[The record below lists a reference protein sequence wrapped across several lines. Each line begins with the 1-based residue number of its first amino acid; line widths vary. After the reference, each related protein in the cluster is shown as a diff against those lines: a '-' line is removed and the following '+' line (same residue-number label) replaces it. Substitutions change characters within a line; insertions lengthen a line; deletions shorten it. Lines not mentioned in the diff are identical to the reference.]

1 MKNNLTDIW
10 SYNEAFC
17 RNIGL
22 LSAEEQQ
29 KIRKARIAIAGVGG
43 VGGHYLL
50 TLTRTGFECFH
61 IADFD
66 HFEVANFNRQVG
78 ATIETIGMHKAEAMK
93 KMVLAINPQA
103 DIKVFD
109 QGISNDNIAQ
119 FLKDVDVV
127 LDGIDFF
134 NIETR
139 RMLFREAK
147 ARGIYA
153 ITSGPMGFSSTL
165 HVFAPNSMGFDEY
178 FDLNDNL
185 SEIDKLIAFGLGLAP
200 KATHLKYI
208 KASSINLD
216 KQTGP
221 SLGLACQLC
230 SALVSTEVINIIL
243 KKREIKAAPYYFQF
257 DPYLQVYKHGYLRW
271 GNRNPI
277 QRLKRW
283 YVKKYFL
290 KTAVE

>member
-1 MKNNLTDIW
+1 MKEKQTNLW
-10 SYNEAFC
+10 LYNEAFC

-22 LSAEEQQ
+22 ISPEEQQ
-29 KIRKARIAIAGVGG
+29 KIKKARIAIAGVGG

-50 TLTRTGFECFH
+50 TLARTGFERFN

-93 KMVLAINPQA
+93 KMALSINPQA
-103 DIKVFD
+103 DIKIFD
-109 QGISNDNIAQ
+109 RGISKDNITE
-119 FLKDVDVV
+119 FLKDADVV
-127 LDGIDFF
+127 VDGIDFF

-139 RMLFREAK
+139 RLLFKKAK
-147 ARGIYA
+147 SRGIHA
-153 ITSGPMGFSSTL
+153 ITSGPMGFSATL
-165 HVFAPNSMGFDEY
+165 HVFAPQGMGFDEY

-200 KATHLKYI
+200 RATHLKYI
-208 KASSINLD
+208 KSSSIDLT

-230 SALVSTEVINIIL
+230 SALVATEVINIIL
-243 KKREIKAAPYYFQF
+243 KRRKIRAAPYYFQF
-257 DPYLQVYKHGYLRW
+257 DPYLQVYKQGYLFR
-271 GNRNPI
+271 GNKNPI

-290 KTAVE
+290 KSGS

>member
-1 MKNNLTDIW
+1 MKEKQTNLW
-10 SYNEAFC
+10 SYDEAFC

-22 LSAEEQQ
+22 ISPEEQR
-29 KIRKARIAIAGVGG
+29 KIKKARIAIAGVGG

-50 TLTRTGFECFH
+50 TLARAGFERFN

-93 KMVLAINPQA
+93 NMALAINPQA

-109 QGISNDNIAQ
+109 HGISKDNITE
-119 FLKDVDVV
+119 FLKDADVV
-127 LDGIDFF
+127 LDGVDFF

-139 RMLFREAK
+139 RLLFKEAGD
-147 ARGIYA
+147 RGIYA
-153 ITSGPMGFSSTL
+153 ITSGPMGFSATL
-165 HVFAPNSMGFDEY
+165 HVFAPQGLGFDEY
-178 FDLNDNL
+178 FDIDDNL

-200 KATHLKYI
+200 RATHLKYI
-208 KASSINLD
+208 KSSSIDLT

-230 SALVSTEVINIIL
+230 SAFVATEVMNIIL
-243 KKREIKAAPYYFQF
+243 KRRKIKAAPYYFQF
-257 DPYLQVYKHGYLRW
+257 DPYLQVYKQGYLFR
-271 GNRNPI
+271 GNKNPI

-283 YVKKYFL
+283 YVKKYFWGRR
-290 KTAVE
+290 

>member
-1 MKNNLTDIW
+1 MKDDSTISW

-22 LSAEEQQ
+22 ISPEEQQ
-29 KIRKARIAIAGVGG
+29 KIKKARIAIAGVGG

-50 TLTRTGFECFH
+50 TLARTGFERFN

-66 HFEVANFNRQVG
+66 HFETANFNRQVG

-93 KMVLAINPQA
+93 KMALAINPEA
-103 DIKVFD
+103 DIKIFD
-109 QGISNDNIAQ
+109 QGINKDNIPE
-119 FLKDVDVV
+119 FLKDADVV
-127 LDGIDFF
+127 VDGIDFF

-139 RMLFREAK
+139 RLLFKEAG

-153 ITSGPMGFSSTL
+153 ITSGPMGFSATL
-165 HVFAPNSMGFDEY
+165 HVFTPQGMGFDEY

-200 KATHLKYI
+200 RATHLKYI
-208 KASSINLD
+208 KSSSIDLT

-230 SALVSTEVINIIL
+230 SALVATEVINMIL
-243 KKREIKAAPYYFQF
+243 KKRKIRAAPYYFQF
-257 DPYLQVYKHGYLRW
+257 DPYLQVYKQGYLFR
-271 GNRNPI
+271 GNKNPI

-290 KTAVE
+290 KSDG

>member
-1 MKNNLTDIW
+1 MKEKQTNLW
-10 SYNEAFC
+10 SYDEAFC

-22 LSAEEQQ
+22 ISSAEQQ
-29 KIRKARIAIAGVGG
+29 KIKKARIAIAGVGG

-50 TLTRTGFECFH
+50 TLARTGFERFN

-66 HFEVANFNRQVG
+66 HFEVANFNRQAG

-93 KMVLAINPQA
+93 KMALAINPQA

-109 QGISNDNIAQ
+109 QGISKDNITE
-119 FLKDVDVV
+119 FLKDVDIA
-127 LDGIDFF
+127 LDGVDFF

-139 RMLFREAK
+139 RMLFREAG

-153 ITSGPMGFSSTL
+153 ITSGPMGFSATL
-165 HVFAPNSMGFDEY
+165 HVFAPQGLGFDEY
-178 FDLNDNL
+178 FDINDNL

-208 KASSINLD
+208 KSSSIDLT

-230 SALVSTEVINIIL
+230 SAFVATEVMNIIL
-243 KKREIKAAPYYFQF
+243 KRRKIKAAPYYFQF
-257 DPYLQVYKHGYLRW
+257 DPYLQTFKHGYLRW
-271 GNRNPI
+271 GNKNPI

-290 KTAVE
+290 KSGS

>member
-1 MKNNLTDIW
+1 MAVW
-10 SYNEAFC
+10 SYDEAFC

-22 LSAEEQQ
+22 VSAEEQQ

-50 TLTRTGFECFH
+50 TLTRTGFERFH

-93 KMVLAINPQA
+93 KMALAINPQA

-109 QGISNDNIAQ
+109 QGISKDNITE
-119 FLKDVDVV
+119 FLKDADVV
-127 LDGIDFF
+127 VDGIDFF

-139 RMLFREAK
+139 RLLFKEARD
-147 ARGIYA
+147 RGIYA
-153 ITSGPMGFSSTL
+153 ITSGPMGFSATL
-165 HVFAPNSMGFDEY
+165 HVFAPQGMGFDEY
-178 FDLNDNL
+178 FDINDNL

-200 KATHLKYI
+200 RATHLKYI
-208 KASSINLD
+208 KSSSIDLT

-230 SALVSTEVINIIL
+230 SAFVATEVMNIIL
-243 KKREIKAAPYYFQF
+243 KRRKIKAAPYYFQF
-257 DPYLQVYKHGYLRW
+257 DPYLQTFKHGYLRW
-271 GNRNPI
+271 GNKNPI

-290 KTAVE
+290 NTEKKVKG

>member
-1 MKNNLTDIW
+1 MKDDSTISW
-10 SYNEAFC
+10 SYDEAFC

-22 LSAEEQQ
+22 ISPEEQQ
-29 KIRKARIAIAGVGG
+29 KIKKARIAIAGVGG

-50 TLTRTGFECFH
+50 TLARTGFERFN

-66 HFEVANFNRQVG
+66 HFETANFNRQVG

-93 KMVLAINPQA
+93 KMALAINPEA
-103 DIKVFD
+103 DIKIFD
-109 QGISNDNIAQ
+109 QGINKDNIPE
-119 FLKDVDVV
+119 FLKDADVV
-127 LDGIDFF
+127 VDGIDFF

-139 RMLFREAK
+139 RLLFKEAG

-153 ITSGPMGFSSTL
+153 ITSGPMGFSATL
-165 HVFAPNSMGFDEY
+165 HVFTPQGMGFDEY

-200 KATHLKYI
+200 RATHLKYI
-208 KASSINLD
+208 KSSSIDLT

-230 SALVSTEVINIIL
+230 SALVATEVINMIL
-243 KKREIKAAPYYFQF
+243 KKRKIRAAPYYFQF
-257 DPYLQVYKHGYLRW
+257 DPYLQVYKQGYLFR
-271 GNRNPI
+271 GNKNPI

-290 KTAVE
+290 KSDG